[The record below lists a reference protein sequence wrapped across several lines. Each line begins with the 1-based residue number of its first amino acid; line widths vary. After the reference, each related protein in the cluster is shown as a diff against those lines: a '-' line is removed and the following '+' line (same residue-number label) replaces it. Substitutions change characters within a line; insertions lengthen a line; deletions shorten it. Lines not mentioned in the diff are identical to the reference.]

1 MKHDT
6 QEARSGN
13 GSYEEDNGIRFLVE
27 SALRSVA
34 SHKNHAKPA
43 SRAEWVRH
51 LCDALIAGSD
61 TAYRSVISDLVLN
74 GFEPDE
80 IYQSIIPDAARN
92 LGEMWLFD
100 EATFVEVTTGA
111 SRLQSLLREKKTNDN
126 AGWMN
131 RSIPLGQSILLV
143 IPQFEDHSLGA
154 FVAAD
159 QFRRHGIWV
168 HLGIGMDTPEVVD
181 LVARGRFAMVGFTLS
196 TGKNLDKMKTM
207 MSSIRK
213 TVDECPPLII
223 GGNVVEQVPTVA
235 DQTGATY
242 VVSSVREAIERCNL
256 ASVAEPVSSEL
267 VF

>member
-1 MKHDT
+1 MKQDT
-6 QEARSGN
+6 REARSGN
-13 GSYEEDNGIRFLVE
+13 GSYHEDDGIRFLVE

-43 SRAEWVRH
+43 SRFEWVRH
-51 LCDALIAGSD
+51 LCDALIAESE

-74 GFEPDE
+74 GFDPDD
-80 IYQSIIPDAARN
+80 IYQSIVPDAARH
-92 LGEMWLFD
+92 LGEMWLHD

-111 SRLQSLLREKKTNDN
+111 SRLQGLVREKKTDDD
-126 AGWMN
+126 GVWTD

-168 HLGIGMDTPEVVD
+168 HMGIGMESGEVSN

-196 TGKNLDKMKTM
+196 NGNNLDEMTGM
-207 MSSIRK
+207 VSSIRAQ
-213 TVDECPPLII
+213 VDECPPLII
-223 GGNVVEQVPTVA
+223 GGNVVEQVSTVA

-242 VVSSVREAIERCNL
+242 AVKSVREAIERCSL
-256 ASVAEPVSSEL
+256 ASVAEPISSEL
-267 VF
+267 AF

>member
-1 MKHDT
+1 MKQDT
-6 QEARSGN
+6 REARSGN
-13 GSYEEDNGIRFLVE
+13 GSYHEDDGIRFLVE

-34 SHKNHAKPA
+34 THKNHAKPA
-43 SRAEWVRH
+43 SRFEWVRH
-51 LCDALIAGSD
+51 LCDALIAESE

-74 GFEPDE
+74 GFDPDD
-80 IYQSIIPDAARN
+80 IYQSIVPDAARH
-92 LGEMWLFD
+92 LGEMWLHD

-111 SRLQSLLREKKTNDN
+111 SRLQGLLREKKTDDD
-126 AGWMN
+126 GVWKD

-168 HLGIGMDTPEVVD
+168 HMGIGMEAGEVSN

-196 TGKNLDKMKTM
+196 NGNNLDEMTGM
-207 MSSIRK
+207 VSSIRAQ
-213 TVDECPPLII
+213 VDECPPLIV
-223 GGNVVEQVPTVA
+223 GGNVVEQVSAVA

-242 VVSSVREAIERCNL
+242 AVKSVREAIERCSL
-256 ASVAEPVSSEL
+256 ASVAEPLSSE
-267 VF
+267 FAF